1 VNRNNCGAAVWVA
14 NEVVTSFDANQ
25 LKADLPKCCNEIF
38 ACDTREFTHAA
49 IVIL

>member
-1 VNRNNCGAAVWVA
+1 MA
-14 NEVVTSFDANQ
+14 SFDANH
-25 LKADLPKCCNEIF
+25 LKAELPERGNEIF